1 MTDGLTRVKLTRRS
15 IPNIITSIRLFL
27 LIPLSFYLSKEDYTT
42 ALYIFFIAG
51 FSDALDGYLAKK
63 YNWTSHFGSV
73 LDPLAD
79 KALLVISMAIL
90 TLNSKIDFLLFSLVV
105 IRDVY
110 IVFGAYLYH
119 RKFGKYQMK
128 PSIYSKLNTFFQIS
142 MVTLLLLSLGYQNL
156 STSIFITFNWI
167 IYLTLFISTL
177 HYTIIWGGRYFSKNS
192 PSELRQHSDK

>member
-1 MTDGLTRVKLTRRS
+1 MNLSRRS

-27 LIPLSFYLSKEDYTT
+27 LIPLSFYLSNEDYTT
-42 ALYIFFIAG
+42 ALYIFFVAG
-51 FSDALDGYLAKK
+51 VSDALDGYLAKK

-90 TLNSKIDFLLFSLVV
+90 TLNGKIELLLFSLVAL
-105 IRDVY
+105 RDVY

-119 RKFGKYQMK
+119 RKFGKYKMN

-142 MVTLLLLSLGYQNL
+142 MVTLLLVSLGYQHL
-156 STSIFITFNWI
+156 SASIFVTLNWI
-167 IYLTLFISTL
+167 IYLTLFVSTL
-177 HYTIIWGGRYFSKNS
+177 HYTIIWGGRYFSNHS
-192 PSELRQHSDK
+192 PGELPQHSDK

>member
-1 MTDGLTRVKLTRRS
+1 VKLSRRS
-15 IPNIITSIRLFL
+15 IPNIITSIRLLL

-90 TLNSKIDFLLFSLVV
+90 TLNTKIEILLFSLVAL
-105 IRDVY
+105 RDVY

-119 RKFGKYQMK
+119 RKFGKYQMS

-142 MVTLLLLSLGYQNL
+142 MVTLLLVSLGYKHL
-156 STSIFITFNWI
+156 PTSIFITFNWI

-177 HYTIIWGGRYFSKNS
+177 HYTIIWGGRYFSKEA
-192 PSELRQHSDK
+192 PSKLPQHIDK

>member
-1 MTDGLTRVKLTRRS
+1 MKLTRRS

>member
-1 MTDGLTRVKLTRRS
+1 MTISRSS
-15 IPNIITSIRLFL
+15 IPNIITSIRLL
-27 LIPLSFYLSKEDYTT
+27 LLVPLSYYLSKEDYTT

-51 FSDALDGYLAKK
+51 LSDALDGYLAKT

-90 TLNSKIDFLLFSLVV
+90 TLNSKIDVLLFSLVAL
-105 IRDVY
+105 RDIY
-110 IVFGAYLYH
+110 IVIGAYLYH

-142 MVTLLLLSLGYQNL
+142 MVTLLLVSLGYKVFSASL
-156 STSIFITFNWI
+156 FIVFNWL
-167 IYLTLFISTL
+167 IYIFLFISTL
-177 HYTIIWGGRYFSKNS
+177 HYSFIWGGRYFSK
-192 PSELRQHSDK
+192 EYYHVDK

>member
-1 MTDGLTRVKLTRRS
+1 MKLSRRS
-15 IPNIITSIRLFL
+15 IPNVITSIRLLL
-27 LIPLSFYLSKEDYTT
+27 LIPLSFYLSKEDYTA

-90 TLNSKIDFLLFSLVV
+90 TLNAKIDFLLFLLVAL
-105 IRDVY
+105 RDVY
-110 IVFGAYLYH
+110 IVLGAYLYH
-119 RKFGKYQMK
+119 RKFGKYQMN
-128 PSIYSKLNTFFQIS
+128 PSLYSKLNTFFQIS
-142 MVTLLLLSLGYQNL
+142 MVTLLLVSLGYQRL
-156 STSIFITFNWI
+156 SASIFITFNWI

-177 HYTIIWGGRYFSKNS
+177 HYTIIWGGRYFSNDP
-192 PSELRQHSDK
+192 PSELPQHSDK

>member
-1 MTDGLTRVKLTRRS
+1 MTLSRSS

-27 LIPLSFYLSKEDYTT
+27 LVPLSYYLSKEDYTT

-51 FSDALDGYLAKK
+51 FSDALDGFLAKK
-63 YNWTSHFGSV
+63 FDWTSHFGSI

-90 TLNSKIDFLLFSLVV
+90 TLNAKIDVLLFSMVAL
-105 IRDVY
+105 RDVY

-128 PSIYSKLNTFFQIS
+128 PSIYSKINTFFQIS
-142 MVTLLLLSLGYQNL
+142 MITLLLVSLGYRAL
-156 STSIFITFNWI
+156 SENVFIVFNWL
-167 IYLTLFISTL
+167 IYMSLFISTL
-177 HYTIIWGGRYFSKNS
+177 HYTLIWGGRYFNKEYN
-192 PSELRQHSDK
+192 HSNK

>member
-1 MTDGLTRVKLTRRS
+1 VNLSRRS

-90 TLNSKIDFLLFSLVV
+90 TLNSKIGFLLFLLVV

-142 MVTLLLLSLGYQNL
+142 MVTLLLLSLGYQPL
-156 STSIFITFNWI
+156 SANIFITFKWI
-167 IYLTLFISTL
+167 IYLTLFVSTL
-177 HYTIIWGGRYFSKNS
+177 HYTIIWGGRYFSNDS
-192 PSELRQHSDK
+192 SSELRQHSDK